1 MAGKAGKIVDIVLI
15 LIVNLLIG
23 GCVGLTGIAGFLL
36 PMFYTGFLG
45 IPSVQALALSFAA
58 FLISGVFG
66 SVNYYRSKNLD
77 IRTAMIMSAGSIA
90 GAVAGVRINLLIPE
104 DTMKVILYAVVL
116 ISGVSILLR
125 REKADSRKKV
135 QKRNP
140 AVFVLLGF
148 VTGAVCAASGAG
160 GPILVMPLLTLLGF
174 PAHTSVGMSLFNSI
188 FIALPAMAGYFYNAA
203 FERDMLILLP
213 FILIAHAVGVIAGSK
228 NAVRINQTILKRI
241 VAVASICIACIK
253 LFPV

>member
-1 MAGKAGKIVDIVLI
+1 MAAVS
-15 LIVNLLIG
+15 
-23 GCVGLTGIAGFLL
+23 GLTGIAGFLL

-45 IPSVQALALSFAA
+45 MPSVQALALSFAA

-135 QKRNP
+135 QKRNRP
-140 AVFVLLGF
+140 CLSCLVL
-148 VTGAVCAASGAG
+148 
-160 GPILVMPLLTLLGF
+160 
-174 PAHTSVGMSLFNSI
+174 
-188 FIALPAMAGYFYNAA
+188 
-203 FERDMLILLP
+203 
-213 FILIAHAVGVIAGSK
+213 
-228 NAVRINQTILKRI
+228 
-241 VAVASICIACIK
+241 
-253 LFPV
+253 